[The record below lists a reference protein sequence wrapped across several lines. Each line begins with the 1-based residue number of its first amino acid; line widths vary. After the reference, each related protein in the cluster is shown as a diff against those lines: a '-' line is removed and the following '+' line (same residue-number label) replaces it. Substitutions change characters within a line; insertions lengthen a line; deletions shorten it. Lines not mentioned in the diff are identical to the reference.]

1 MNLQYNTI
9 YRGAFMDRNTNI
21 LFMLFIFVVFYLMT
35 TLQTILIPL
44 TLALLFALLFQ
55 PMIIFLDKK
64 RVPGALIVPIL
75 SIITLSALF
84 IVTNIV
90 ISSVSQIFT
99 AKDFFAERFSFKL
112 NLVLD
117 LVENYTQSPLNL
129 KEVLESASKH
139 IDTSIISNTAGNIVG
154 RLSSFAG
161 SFVMFSIYFI
171 VLLSG
176 MANYKRYLIHVGGK
190 KNARLLIQNYETIQ
204 KSIFSYLT
212 IKTFIGILTATSI
225 GIILTIFG
233 IKFALLFAF
242 LTFLL
247 NFIPTFGSIIAAL
260 PPIAMAIIQYDTFS
274 VPITLAVILL
284 ILQLTMGNFIEPKLL
299 GNRLRLNTVTVIF
312 GLVFWGYMWGIPG
325 MILSVPLMVVLKL
338 TLEYI
343 PSTRVLA
350 RLMSYPEKKKVKLDS
365 SDISENQK
373 FTFSSIWQRI
383 VESAKQQPPHK
394 DKKTES

>member
-1 MNLQYNTI
+1 
-9 YRGAFMDRNTNI
+9 
-21 LFMLFIFVVFYLMT
+21 
-35 TLQTILIPL
+35 
-44 TLALLFALLFQ
+44 
-55 PMIIFLDKK
+55 
-64 RVPGALIVPIL
+64 
-75 SIITLSALF
+75 
-84 IVTNIV
+84 
-90 ISSVSQIFT
+90 
-99 AKDFFAERFSFKL
+99 
-112 NLVLD
+112 
-117 LVENYTQSPLNL
+117 
-129 KEVLESASKH
+129 
-139 IDTSIISNTAGNIVG
+139 
-154 RLSSFAG
+154 
-161 SFVMFSIYFI
+161 
-171 VLLSG
+171 
-176 MANYKRYLIHVGGK
+176 
-190 KNARLLIQNYETIQ
+190 
-204 KSIFSYLT
+204 
-212 IKTFIGILTATSI
+212 
-225 GIILTIFG
+225 
-233 IKFALLFAF
+233 
-242 LTFLL
+242 
-247 NFIPTFGSIIAAL
+247 
-260 PPIAMAIIQYDTFS
+260 MAIIQYDTFS